1 MKKIYI
7 FFEKKMYFFVWK
19 ISYIDYRIGL
29 ISWVIKG
36 NVKYV
41 IIIWEKFEIWKKK
54 ILEFENF
61 IFNFYILGKK
71 FL

>member
-29 ISWVIKG
+29 ISWVIRG

-41 IIIWEKFEIWKKK
+41 IIIWEKFEIWKEK

-61 IFNFYILGKK
+61 ILNFYILGKK